1 MKRKIVSVLM
11 TAVLMMGVLAG
22 CGGSETAT
30 QSAASATG
38 GETSAESTEAESTES
53 SGSESLTAESGG
65 ETTGGVL
72 RVGMECAYAPFNWTQ
87 ESPEVPNGDTAV
99 PIYGSN
105 YYAYGYDVMMA
116 QKLADALGMELEIH
130 KVEWD
135 TIGLAMDSGEYDCI
149 IAGMG
154 RTPEREAAYA
164 FTEPYYYRDNCLT
177 VKKGS
182 GLEDITSLA
191 DLAGKNVTVT
201 TQTGTG
207 WISLQEQIPDRVEG
221 ANYATTAECFMAVA
235 NGVADVALIDVPTA
249 QSALL
254 SNPDLVMITFEEGKG
269 FVDDN
274 GMTNVCIATRLD
286 DTELRDK
293 LQGAMD
299 EMNWDKAQMDEMMSL
314 AIDIQPAAN

>member
-1 MKRKIVSVLM
+1 MKKKIVSVLM
-11 TAVLMMGVLAG
+11 VAVMAVSLLAG
-22 CGGSETAT
+22 CGNSNGTAQGT
-30 QSAASATG
+30 
-38 GETSAESTEAESTES
+38 TSSNKE
-53 SGSESLTAESGG
+53 
-65 ETTGGVL
+65 ETTAGDSEEKTSGGVL

-99 PIYGSN
+99 PIYGSS

-116 QKLADALGMELEIH
+116 QKIADYLGMELEIH

-154 RTPEREAAYA
+154 KTPEREASYA

-182 GLEDITSLA
+182 GLENITSLA
-191 DLAGKNVTVT
+191 DLAGKGVIVT

-207 WISLQEQIPDRVEG
+207 WITLQEQIPDRVVG
-221 ANYATTAECFMAVA
+221 ANYATTAECFMAVS
-235 NGVADVALIDVPTA
+235 NGVADVALIDKPTA
-249 QSALL
+249 QSALI
-254 SNPDLVMITFEEGKG
+254 SNTDLVMITFDEGSG

-274 GMTNVCIATRLD
+274 GMTNVCIATRLN

-293 LQGAMD
+293 IQGAL
-299 EMNWDKAQMDEMMSL
+299 EAMNWDKAQMDEMMSV

>member
-1 MKRKIVSVLM
+1 M
-11 TAVLMMGVLAG
+11 
-22 CGGSETAT
+22 
-30 QSAASATG
+30 
-38 GETSAESTEAESTES
+38 
-53 SGSESLTAESGG
+53 
-65 ETTGGVL
+65 L

-87 ESPEVPNGDTAV
+87 ESPGVSNGETAV

-116 QKLADALGMELEIH
+116 KKIADYLGMELEIH

-154 RTPEREAAYA
+154 KTPEREASYA
-164 FTEPYYYRDNCLT
+164 FTTPYYYRDNCLT
-177 VKKGS
+177 VKAGS
-182 GLEDITSLA
+182 GLEDITSLS
-191 DLAGKNVTVT
+191 DLAGKGIVVT

-221 ANYATTAECFMAVA
+221 ANYATTAECFMAVS
-235 NGVADVALIDVPTA
+235 NGVADAALIDKPTA
-249 QSALL
+249 ESALIT
-254 SNPDLVMITFEEGKG
+254 NTDLVLITFDEGQG

-293 LQGAMD
+293 IQGALD
-299 EMNWDKAQMDEMMSL
+299 AFNWDKEQMDEMMSV
-314 AIDIQPAAN
+314 AISVQPAAN

>member
-1 MKRKIVSVLM
+1 MKKKMVSILM
-11 TAVLMMGVLAG
+11 AAVMAVSALTG
-22 CGGSETAT
+22 CGKSNVEAAGQNSAKETEEKAKED
-30 QSAASATG
+30 G
-38 GETSAESTEAESTES
+38 KEDKD
-53 SGSESLTAESGG
+53 
-65 ETTGGVL
+65 VL

-87 ESPEVPNGDTAV
+87 ESPEVSNGETAV

-116 QKLADALGMELEIH
+116 KKIADYLGMELEIH

-154 RTPEREAAYA
+154 KTPEREASYA
-164 FTEPYYYRDNCLT
+164 FTTPYYYRDNCLT
-177 VKKGS
+177 VKAGS
-182 GLEDITSLA
+182 GLEDITSLS
-191 DLAGKNVTVT
+191 DLAGKGIVVT

-221 ANYATTAECFMAVA
+221 ANYATTAECFMAVS
-235 NGVADVALIDVPTA
+235 NGVADAALIDKPTA
-249 QSALL
+249 ESALIT
-254 SNPDLVMITFEEGKG
+254 NTDLVLITFDEGQG

-293 LQGAMD
+293 IQGALD
-299 EMNWDKAQMDEMMSL
+299 AFNWDKEQMDEMMSV
-314 AIDIQPAAN
+314 AISVQPAAN

>member
-11 TAVLMMGVLAG
+11 TAVMAVSLLAG
-22 CGGSETAT
+22 CGNSNKTA
-30 QSAASATG
+30 QSAIPSNKD
-38 GETSAESTEAESTES
+38 ETSAEDSVEQ
-53 SGSESLTAESGG
+53 
-65 ETTGGVL
+65 TTGGVL

-87 ESPEVPNGDTAV
+87 ESAEVPNGDTAV
-99 PIYGSN
+99 PIYGSS

-116 QKLADALGMELEIH
+116 QKIADYLGMELEIH

-154 RTPEREAAYA
+154 KTPEREASYA

-182 GLEDITSLA
+182 SLENITSLA
-191 DLAGKNVTVT
+191 ELAGKGVIVT

-207 WISLQEQIPDRVEG
+207 WITLQEQIPDRVAG
-221 ANYATTAECFMAVA
+221 ANYATTAECFMAVS
-235 NGVADVALIDVPTA
+235 NGVADVALIDKPTA
-249 QSALL
+249 QSALIT
-254 SNPDLVMITFEEGKG
+254 NTDLVMITFDEGSG

-274 GMTNVCIATRLD
+274 GMTNVCIATRLN

-293 LQGAMD
+293 IQEALEA
-299 EMNWDKAQMDEMMSL
+299 MNWDKDQMDEMMSV

>member
-1 MKRKIVSVLM
+1 MKKKMVSILM
-11 TAVLMMGVLAG
+11 AAVMAVSALTG
-22 CGGSETAT
+22 CGKSNVEAAGQNSAKETEEKAK
-30 QSAASATG
+30 G
-38 GETSAESTEAESTES
+38 DGKEDKD
-53 SGSESLTAESGG
+53 
-65 ETTGGVL
+65 VL

-87 ESPEVPNGDTAV
+87 ESPEVSNGETAV

-116 QKLADALGMELEIH
+116 KKIADYLGMELEIH

-154 RTPEREAAYA
+154 KTPEREASYA
-164 FTEPYYYRDNCLT
+164 FTTPYYYRDNCLT
-177 VKKGS
+177 VKAGS
-182 GLEDITSLA
+182 GLEDITSLS
-191 DLAGKNVTVT
+191 DLAGKGIVVT

-221 ANYATTAECFMAVA
+221 ANYATTAECFMAVS
-235 NGVADVALIDVPTA
+235 NGVADAALIDKPTA
-249 QSALL
+249 ESALIT
-254 SNPDLVMITFEEGKG
+254 NTDLVLITFDEGQG

-293 LQGAMD
+293 IQGALD
-299 EMNWDKAQMDEMMSL
+299 AFNWDKEQMDEMMSV
-314 AIDIQPAAN
+314 AISVQPAAN